1 MSLEDKA
8 KAAAKATEGKLKEA
22 YGRAQDNPE
31 VQAEGEDEQIE
42 AAAPSEKEDA
52 KHAIKDIPD

>member
-31 VQAEGEDEQIE
+31 AQVEGEDEQIE

-52 KHAIKDIPD
+52 KQAIKDIPD